1 MSKPTLLILAA
12 GMGSRYGGLKQIDK
26 IGPAGEAI
34 IDYSI
39 YDAIRA
45 GFGKVV
51 LVIRQELEADFREF
65 FGTRLE
71 GKIDLKYVYQEL
83 DNLPDGIEA
92 PPDRKKPWG
101 TAHAVLV
108 ADEAIAEPF
117 MAINADD
124 FYGREAYKTVADY
137 FETNPD
143 HTKHCMV
150 GYQLQRT
157 LSEHG
162 TVSRGVCNCSADLLL
177 KSITEVTNI
186 EKRKDEIGFE
196 DAEKGWTKL
205 DGQTY
210 VSMNAW
216 GFYPGIFQIF
226 KNGFSQFIQKAKDDP
241 KAEYYIAKPLVEMME
256 QQLGSIQILQSAA
269 QWFGVTYRD
278 DKTSVKEKIDQLIAA
293 GVYPDNLWK

>member
-51 LVIRQELEADFREF
+51 LVIRQELEADFRAF
-65 FGTRLE
+65 FGNKLE

-83 DNLPDGIEA
+83 DNLPDGIKA

-177 KSITEVTNI
+177 NSITEVTNI
-186 EKRKDEIGFE
+186 EKKKDEIGFE
-196 DAEKGWTKL
+196 DAEKGWTTL

-216 GFYPGIFQIF
+216 GFYPGIFRIF

-256 QQLGSIQILQSAA
+256 QKLGSIQILQSAA

-278 DKTSVKEKIDQLIAA
+278 DKASVKEQINQLIAA
-293 GVYPDNLWK
+293 GAYPDNLWK

>member
-196 DAEKGWTKL
+196 DTEKGWTTL

-216 GFYPGIFQIF
+216 GFYPGIFRIF

-256 QQLGSIQILQSAA
+256 QKLGSIQILQSAA

-278 DKTSVKEKIDQLIAA
+278 DKTSVKEKIDQLITA